1 MGSDCIVF
9 AINIFTQ
16 FFAKKNPLF
25 QIPIPME
32 TLVHRFFEMSGVPSV
47 YSPKADLKK
56 VLSNSTTSGLR
67 DALNSFYLGVT

>member
-9 AINIFTQ
+9 AINIFTHV
-16 FFAKKNPLF
+16 FTKKNPLF

-32 TLVHRFFEMSGVPSV
+32 TLVHRFFEVSGVPSM

-56 VLSNSTTSGLR
+56 VLSNSTTAALA
-67 DALNSFYLGVT
+67 DAINGFYLGVT